1 LLGIKSHESRPGA
14 VGSQKD
20 PTGEGG
26 ILMRLKDNVAIVTG
40 GGGGLGEGIA
50 LCLAEEL

>member
-1 LLGIKSHESRPGA
+1 MKSHESRPGA
-14 VGSQKD
+14 VVNQLD
-20 PTGEGG
+20 PPGEGG
-26 ILMRLKDNVAIVTG
+26 IMMRLNDNVTIVTG